1 MQQGKLLGSVLK
13 GYTHVRCTV
22 ISSITLL
29 MVTTFVPLFVQ
40 ANVSSEADKVATYAV
55 DTYQKQMLES
65 LRALVKYDT
74 VAVEGVSSVD
84 NPKHIAFKAELASM
98 ASELGLDYKDD
109 GYIVII
115 GLGKNKQRLGMI
127 THGDIQPSTPEK
139 WAKSPFELDTSTE
152 PGKLIGR
159 GTEDDKGPIVNALY
173 AMKAIKDSKITLN
186 KRIELYV
193 YMAEESDW
201 QPLKD
206 YIKTHSLPQM
216 NITLDAEYPVVSAEK
231 GYGTLSVTFPEQAI
245 DKRSVYL
252 SHFGG
257 GFFGSQIPEDAVA
270 IINNANSALLVKIK
284 AQEKLQYQSVKQKN
298 NGVKPKDT
306 ISYSY
311 QWQGSSLTIK
321 ALGRSAHSSK
331 PEDGINAISYLAELL
346 AFQTWPNNDSGTL
359 VNFINDNLGIDLYGE
374 KFGNI
379 AYRDDFMGDMSV
391 QATVIKKLNE
401 ASELNI
407 NIRRPRGKTSE
418 LLEREIRT
426 TLTQWQQKNQ
436 VTLSNITVNLNT
448 PFVQTNAPQVA
459 TLLNVFS
466 HYTGIK
472 NAQPISIGGGTN
484 SRLFPTAVSFGPSM
498 PGKEY
503 SGHTEHEFIT
513 EKQFLLNLKM
523 YTAALIELSK

>member
-206 YIKTHSLPQM
+206 YIKT
-216 NITLDAEYPVVSAEK
+216 DASINPGNSGGPLVNSK
-231 GYGTLSVTFPEQAI
+231 GYVI
-245 DKRSVYL
+245 
-252 SHFGG
+252 
-257 GFFGSQIPEDAVA
+257 
-270 IINNANSALLVKIK
+270 
-284 AQEKLQYQSVKQKN
+284 
-298 NGVKPKDT
+298 
-306 ISYSY
+306 
-311 QWQGSSLTIK
+311 
-321 ALGRSAHSSK
+321 
-331 PEDGINAISYLAELL
+331 GIN
-346 AFQTWPNNDSGTL
+346 TL
-359 VNFINDNLGIDLYGE
+359 
-374 KFGNI
+374 
-379 AYRDDFMGDMSV
+379 R
-391 QATVIKKLNE
+391 
-401 ASELNI
+401 
-407 NIRRPRGKTSE
+407 
-418 LLEREIRT
+418 
-426 TLTQWQQKNQ
+426 
-436 VTLSNITVNLNT
+436 
-448 PFVQTNAPQVA
+448 VQTGGLGFAIPIKFA
-459 TLLNVFS
+459 KSEFS
-466 HYTGIK
+466 KHLRFK
-472 NAQPISIGGGTN
+472 
-484 SRLFPTAVSFGPSM
+484 
-498 PGKEY
+498 
-503 SGHTEHEFIT
+503 
-513 EKQFLLNLKM
+513 
-523 YTAALIELSK
+523 